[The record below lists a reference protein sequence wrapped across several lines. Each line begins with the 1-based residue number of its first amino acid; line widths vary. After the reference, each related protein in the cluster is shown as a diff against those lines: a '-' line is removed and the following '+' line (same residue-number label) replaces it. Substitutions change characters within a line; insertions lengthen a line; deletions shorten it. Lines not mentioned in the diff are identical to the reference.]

1 MSRLDPLLSHRVVNQ
16 CLTVPDRVT
25 AEHSSDQMKE
35 RFETPARRGW
45 GQTAPSLYPHAAR
58 IEELGPLGGRLQ
70 VETEKLTRKQKNK
83 TSDGGNTA
91 LQEKPDESD
100 ESEEEAVESLI
111 SNTDVI
117 RLVGL
122 FLLSAGLIVTFLFIP
137 VPNNWLMNQDLV
149 YMGAGVILLGATTF
163 LGGII
168 PCICNHFFRSC
179 CKKPG
184 RHEVSKTK
192 RVKKIIKVSPAVK
205 NEEQE
210 ELIRAVYGT

>member
-1 MSRLDPLLSHRVVNQ
+1 
-16 CLTVPDRVT
+16 
-25 AEHSSDQMKE
+25 MKE

-45 GQTAPSLYPHAAR
+45 GQTAPALYPHVAK
-58 IEELGPLGGRLQ
+58 IEELGPLGGRL
-70 VETEKLTRKQKNK
+70 ELDTEKLMRKQKSK
-83 TSDGGNTA
+83 TSGGGGKA

-100 ESEEEAVESLI
+100 EFEEEVVDSLI
-111 SNTDVI
+111 SNSDVI
-117 RLVGL
+117 RLLGL

-149 YMGAGVILLGATTF
+149 YMGAGVIMLGATTF

-179 CKKPG
+179 RKTPD
-184 RHEVSKTK
+184 RPEVSKTK

-210 ELIRAVYGT
+210 ELIKAVYAT

>member
-1 MSRLDPLLSHRVVNQ
+1 
-16 CLTVPDRVT
+16 
-25 AEHSSDQMKE
+25 MKE

-45 GQTAPSLYPHAAR
+45 GQTAPALYPHAAR
-58 IEELGPLGGRLQ
+58 IEELGPLGGRL
-70 VETEKLTRKQKNK
+70 ELDTEKVMRKQKSK
-83 TSDGGNTA
+83 TSGDGGKA

-100 ESEEEAVESLI
+100 EFEEEVVDSLI
-111 SNTDVI
+111 SNSDVI
-117 RLVGL
+117 RLLGL

-149 YMGAGVILLGATTF
+149 YMGAGVIMLGATTF

-179 CKKPG
+179 RKTPD
-184 RHEVSKTK
+184 RPEVSKTK

-210 ELIRAVYGT
+210 ELIKAVYGT